1 MSLNATRA
9 DPAGRMRVGELL
21 SSAGR
26 QLADGG
32 IETPALDARIL
43 LAEAL
48 SMEPGQV
55 IGCGGEIAAGEA
67 VEAFKAMVERRLVG
81 EPVHRILGRREFFG
95 RMFHLTSECLI
106 PRPETELLVERVL
119 EDVGTGASARFA
131 DIGCGSGHAAI
142 RMAEMYPNSTFAGY
156 DFEAPAV
163 EAAIELARSK
173 GLTNINFKVQDIAA
187 WDELAKFDLVTAF
200 DVIHDQADPARVL
213 KNVRRAL
220 KDGGVYLMQDIK
232 ACSHLHDNKD
242 HFVGTFLYT
251 VSTTHCMT
259 VSLANGGAGLG
270 TCWGR
275 ELAERMVGEA
285 GFSTLETKELAHD
298 PFNYYYIMN
307 V

>member
-21 SSAGR
+21 SGAGR

-55 IGCGGEIAAGEA
+55 IGCGGEIAAGQA
-67 VEAFKAMVERRLVG
+67 VEAFKAMVERRLAG

-131 DIGCGSGHAAI
+131 DIGCGSGAI
-142 RMAEMYPNSTFAGY
+142 
-156 DFEAPAV
+156 
-163 EAAIELARSK
+163 
-173 GLTNINFKVQDIAA
+173 
-187 WDELAKFDLVTAF
+187 
-200 DVIHDQADPARVL
+200 
-213 KNVRRAL
+213 
-220 KDGGVYLMQDIK
+220 
-232 ACSHLHDNKD
+232 C
-242 HFVGTFLYT
+242 
-251 VSTTHCMT
+251 
-259 VSLANGGAGLG
+259 VSL
-270 TCWGR
+270 
-275 ELAERMVGEA
+275 LAERPGLSAIATDLSEGALAATGENA
-285 GFSTLETKELAHD
+285 KRHGVAERLETVRTSYLEDVEGPFSFIVSNPPYIASGDLAELSREVREHDPQLALDGGADGLEAYRAILSRAPQYLEAEGRLYLETGHGQHDAIMQLAKELRWGIVSSHLD
-298 PFNYYYIMN
+298 LSGLERM
-307 V
+307 VVLEKR

>member
-21 SSAGR
+21 SGASR

-67 VEAFKAMVERRLVG
+67 VEAFKAMVARRLAG

-131 DIGCGSGHAAI
+131 DIGCGSGAI
-142 RMAEMYPNSTFAGY
+142 
-156 DFEAPAV
+156 
-163 EAAIELARSK
+163 
-173 GLTNINFKVQDIAA
+173 
-187 WDELAKFDLVTAF
+187 
-200 DVIHDQADPARVL
+200 
-213 KNVRRAL
+213 
-220 KDGGVYLMQDIK
+220 
-232 ACSHLHDNKD
+232 C
-242 HFVGTFLYT
+242 
-251 VSTTHCMT
+251 
-259 VSLANGGAGLG
+259 VSL
-270 TCWGR
+270 
-275 ELAERMVGEA
+275 LAERPGLSAIATDLSEGALAATRENAKRHGVA
-285 GFSTLETKELAHD
+285 QRLETACTSYLEDVEGPFSFIVSNPPYIASGDLAELSREVREYDPQLALDGGADGLEAYRAILSRVPQHLAAEGRLYLETGHGQHDAIMQLAKELRWGIVSSHLD
-298 PFNYYYIMN
+298 LSGLERM
-307 V
+307 VVLEKR

>member
-21 SSAGR
+21 SGAGR

-67 VEAFKAMVERRLVG
+67 VEAFKAMVERRLAG

-131 DIGCGSGHAAI
+131 DIGCGSGAI
-142 RMAEMYPNSTFAGY
+142 
-156 DFEAPAV
+156 
-163 EAAIELARSK
+163 
-173 GLTNINFKVQDIAA
+173 
-187 WDELAKFDLVTAF
+187 
-200 DVIHDQADPARVL
+200 
-213 KNVRRAL
+213 
-220 KDGGVYLMQDIK
+220 
-232 ACSHLHDNKD
+232 C
-242 HFVGTFLYT
+242 
-251 VSTTHCMT
+251 
-259 VSLANGGAGLG
+259 VSL
-270 TCWGR
+270 
-275 ELAERMVGEA
+275 LAERPGLSAIATDLSEGALAATGENA
-285 GFSTLETKELAHD
+285 KRHGVAERLETVRTSYLEDVEGPFSFIVSNPPYIASGDLAELSREVREHDPQLALDGGADGLEAYRAILSRAPQYLEAEGRLYLETGHGQHDAIMQLAKELRWGIVSSHLD
-298 PFNYYYIMN
+298 LSGLERM
-307 V
+307 VVLEKR